1 MPPQSIK
8 AIFIITI
15 LSLLTACSSGGSGS
29 NESNNE
35 ETPAVEETPDIPNPP
50 QDFTLSFEPVKL
62 FRFSWTDTGNAS
74 HYHLLENSD
83 GLSGF
88 TPVAEHIPQGS
99 ETITLEVP
107 LYARA
112 NAQYLLQACNGEGE
126 LEQCSDSDLISVSD
140 ALVAAI
146 GYLKIDD
153 TEELFSVSLSGDGHT
168 LAVANHSENAVFLF
182 IREGGVWVQDANLKG
197 NNTEEGDE
205 FGSSISLS
213 ADGQTLAVGAHFEGS
228 SAQGING
235 DQHNNDAPIAGAAYV
250 FVREANTWQQQAYLK
265 GSNTEEGDAFGS
277 SISLSADGQTL
288 AIGAVSESSSAQGIN
303 GDQHNNDAPIA
314 GAAYVFVREA
324 NIWQQQAYLKGSN
337 TEERDEFG
345 SSISL
350 SADGQ
355 TLAVGAVS
363 ENSSAQGINGDQH
376 NNDAPFA
383 GAAYVF
389 VREAN
394 IWQQQAYIKGSN
406 TEQDDFFGMAIS
418 LSADGQTLAVGADL
432 EDSSAQGINGNQHSN
447 DAISSGA
454 AYVFV
459 REANIWQQQAYLKGS
474 NTEQGDHF
482 GFPISLSADGQT
494 LAVGAIFEG
503 SSAQGINGDQHNNG
517 AISSGAAY
525 MFARQANTWQ
535 QQAYL
540 KSSNTE
546 QGDSFGTTI
555 SLSGDGQTLA
565 VSAYEYPVDP
575 DGSSAI
581 EIYTY

>member
-1 MPPQSIK
+1 M
-8 AIFIITI
+8 
-15 LSLLTACSSGGSGS
+15 
-29 NESNNE
+29 
-35 ETPAVEETPDIPNPP
+35 
-50 QDFTLSFEPVKL
+50 
-62 FRFSWTDTGNAS
+62 
-74 HYHLLENSD
+74 
-83 GLSGF
+83 
-88 TPVAEHIPQGS
+88 
-99 ETITLEVP
+99 
-107 LYARA
+107 
-112 NAQYLLQACNGEGE
+112 
-126 LEQCSDSDLISVSD
+126 
-140 ALVAAI
+140 
-146 GYLKIDD
+146 
-153 TEELFSVSLSGDGHT
+153 
-168 LAVANHSENAVFLF
+168 
-182 IREGGVWVQDANLKG
+182 QDANLKG

-288 AIGAVSESSSAQGIN
+288 AVGAVSESSSAQGIN